1 MIKLTVK
8 TVQTNDKKDQ
18 IGIKETTKK
27 ATIGEYMTIIHHAT
41 TKLLN
46 NFEDVSKELIKEIID
61 KAGK

>member
-8 TVQTNDKKDQ
+8 TVQTDDTKDQ

-41 TKLLN
+41 VRLLN
-46 NFEDVSKELIKEIID
+46 EFEDVSKKEIKEIID
-61 KAGK
+61 KVGE

>member
-8 TVQTNDKKDQ
+8 TAQTDGTKDQ

-41 TKLLN
+41 IKLLN
-46 NFEDVSKELIKEIID
+46 DFEDVSKKEIKEIID
-61 KAGK
+61 KVGE